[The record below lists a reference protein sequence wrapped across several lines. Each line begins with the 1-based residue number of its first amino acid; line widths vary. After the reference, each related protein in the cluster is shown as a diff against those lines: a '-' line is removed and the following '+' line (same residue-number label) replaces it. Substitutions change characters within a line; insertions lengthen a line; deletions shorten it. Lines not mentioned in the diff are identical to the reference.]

1 MGLDMF
7 LNRRVGIGA
16 NYESNKVSGIIDL
29 KSHGVPI
36 NIELK
41 KVTYINEQVMY
52 WRKANSI
59 HDWFVENVQEGE
71 DDCKEYY
78 IDPDTLCV
86 FIELC
91 KNTIKQIK
99 EGVSDDKLDLPSG
112 LSNDLDDHYINEL
125 QRTVNTIEPLLYIG
139 DNDFY
144 YESSW

>member
-1 MGLDMF
+1 MF
-7 LNRRVGIGA
+7 LNRRIYIGA

-36 NIELK
+36 NVELK
-41 KVTYINEQVMY
+41 KVTYINEQIMY
-52 WRKANSI
+52 WRKETAI
-59 HDWFVENVQEGE
+59 HDWFVENVQGGE

-78 IDPDTLCV
+78 IDPDDLDA

-99 EGVSDDKLDLPSG
+99 AGVSNDKLELPSG
-112 LSNDLDDHYINEL
+112 FYNAFDDHYINEL
-125 QRTVNTIEPLLYIG
+125 QRTVNIIEPLLKEEG
-139 DNDFY
+139 DFY